1 MSSPVPSD
9 VHVNTPLTNISIAYL
24 QSQES
29 FVASRVFPN
38 IPVSKQSDR
47 YYTYDRGEFN
57 RDEMEKRA
65 PATESAGG
73 DYTVDNTPSYYCD
86 VWALHR
92 DIPDRVRANEDSVL
106 NSDRDATNFL
116 SHKALIKKERIWAA
130 NYFSTSVWTNEVLG
144 SALTGLWSAD
154 AGTPIEDIRSGI
166 RTMLEDTGKEANK
179 LTLGK
184 KVYDD
189 LLDHPDLVDRI
200 KYGQTPG
207 APALA
212 NTQILAKIFEV
223 DEVFV
228 MKAIYNTAK
237 ENQTASHSFIGGEHA
252 LLTYSPPA
260 PGLLVP
266 SAGYTFSWTGLL
278 GGGAGGGQVSK
289 MRMDLRKADRIELEM
304 AFDLKL
310 VAADLGYFFNTVVA

>member
-38 IPVSKQSDR
+38 IPVAKQSDR

-207 APALA
+207 APAMA

-223 DEVFV
+223 DEVLV

-237 ENQTASHSFIGGEHA
+237 EGQTASHSFIGGKHA